1 MKSLKIG
8 KSTSKAKA
16 EVLNVSSSGIWVLIK
31 DHEYFLAHKDF
42 PWFKQATIGEINNLK
57 FLNDCHLHWPD
68 LDVDLELES
77 LKSLE
82 KYPLI
87 YR

>member
-1 MKSLKIG
+1 MKSLKTG

-16 EVLNVSSSGIWVLIK
+16 EVLNVSSNGIWVLIK

-42 PWFKQATIGEINNLK
+42 PWFKEATIAEINNLK

-68 LDVDLELES
+68 LDIDLELES
-77 LKSLE
+77 LRSLK

-87 YR
+87 YK